1 MKKRIYQHPKT
12 ESIAIGS
19 CTILCASGGQQ
30 CFISI
35 SGTATSGYVA
45 D

>member
-12 ESIAIGS
+12 QSIAVEC